1 MRYDVILYDFDGTLA
16 DTVPMI
22 VKSFRIAY
30 REVLGREED
39 EAFLLSTIGLPLQ
52 EAFRRETPD
61 AAEKLLIAYKAANAA
76 LLETE
81 VKIFDGITDG
91 LSILRDMGVRQA
103 VVTSKRREPAL
114 FTMKQFAL
122 EPYFELLIA
131 REDTDSHKPNPE
143 PIFAAAERLGQKDL
157 SRVLYVGD
165 SVHDLRCA
173 NNAGVDAAAVEWTYM
188 PREELVAEKPKYWLS
203 RLSDLSCILS
213 DTEL

>member
-1 MRYDVILYDFDGTLA
+1 MSSKKVIQKLSFGEKFSYGLGDCGANVIVAMCSTFLTA
-16 DTVPMI
+16 YYTDTVG
-22 VKSFRIAY
+22 IAAAA
-30 REVLGREED
+30 VGTMM
-39 EAFLLSTIGLPLQ
+39 LLT
-52 EAFRRETPD
+52 R
-61 AAEKLLIAYKAANAA
+61 
-76 LLETE
+76 
-81 VKIFDGITDG
+81 IFDGITDG

-114 FTMKQFAL
+114 FTMRQFAL
-122 EPYFELLIA
+122 DPYFELLIA

-188 PREELVAEKPKYWLS
+188 PREELIAEKPKYWLS

-213 DTEL
+213 DAEL